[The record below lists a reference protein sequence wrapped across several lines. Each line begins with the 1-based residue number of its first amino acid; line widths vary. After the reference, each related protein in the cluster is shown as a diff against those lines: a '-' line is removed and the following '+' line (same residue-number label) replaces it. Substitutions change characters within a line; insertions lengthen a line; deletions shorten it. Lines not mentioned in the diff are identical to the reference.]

1 MKRLE
6 NPLMNVRGVLKLAL
20 GIPEDSIH
28 YYDVSKSSSIGRPN
42 LLENTSLLEK
52 LLDLISSEKK
62 PILCNDLSKDKRFI
76 SEYSPKENIHGFI
89 GLPFIRTHGNLLG
102 VIYIFF
108 DSPQNYP
115 ENILALLKAILD
127 QAVVIHETELQIEK
141 LKREKKHIFNENLKR
156 KKIIESTQAASWFWN
171 VEHEIL
177 EISPE
182 WAAMVGYT
190 IKELEPINYDMW
202 ANLVH
207 PDDIKLAENAIQE
220 CFSQL
225 KDFYNIHFRMRH
237 KAGHYVWINSSGFI
251 TEWSLD
257 DQPLFMVGAHIDISI
272 QKKTEEILKRN
283 KWHLEEVQR
292 ISNIGSWS
300 YDVLT
305 KEFLFSKGFSELLKT
320 PTHQSFEEVMDTI
333 FEEDKAM
340 VRKAKSECVKL
351 GKPFE
356 INYRIQNPEGDIMHI
371 EEHAY
376 AIKNEEDKV
385 ISIYGT
391 LHDVTK
397 KRKEQQHLKL
407 LESVITNTKDAV
419 LITEAKPFD
428 EPEPK
433 IIYVNEAFTTMTG
446 YTPEDV
452 IGKSPRILQGPKSD
466 FEKLKKL
473 SKALRHWESHDITT
487 INYKKNGE
495 EFWVNFTVTPVADQ
509 TGWYTHWIAIERDV
523 TEQVNKLNA
532 QKLFNHISASFTEN
546 ETIQK
551 ALDASLNSILKYA
564 EFSCGE
570 IWLTNESR
578 KKFELKSSAC
588 NDMEGENFRLLNST
602 FEFKIDEAFQ
612 GYLLKNKKTYYLED
626 IRNNPLFS
634 RQEIAKKANLQ
645 DALGIPLMANDK
657 IEGVLLLLSDKKMQ
671 KSKYTR
677 PLFSDLKHFL
687 GKEIKRKNLEIEFN
701 DAFNITPNMLTI
713 SDGRNYFTRVNPATI
728 KILGYSE
735 EELLSQSF
743 LNFIHP
749 EDRNS
754 TVEQTGILSS
764 GHPVYNFE
772 NRYITKTGKVV
783 WLSWAATPSFSNG
796 LTYSVAKDVT
806 ERKKTQAKLN
816 ELNLNLKKHAY
827 ELEQKN
833 KMLQN
838 IAWTQ
843 SHKIRAPLARILG
856 ILESI
861 DLLTNGRELTQ
872 DEVILFNGLKESGLE
887 LDTMIKKVVKKTD
900 F

>member
-1 MKRLE
+1 MTDLAPTITDTLNILKSVL
-6 NPLMNVRGVLKLAL
+6 NVPKNTVFYKGYADTNSLDPKACDNQPLLN
-20 GIPEDSIH
+20 
-28 YYDVSKSSSIGRPN
+28 
-42 LLENTSLLEK
+42 K
-52 LLDLISSEKK
+52 LLTTVEKNKKLI
-62 PILCNDLSKDKRFI
+62 LRNDLGQDKDFQKVYTQKD
-76 SEYSPKENIHGFI
+76 SLKAFI
-89 GLPFIRTHGNLLG
+89 GMPLLG
-102 VIYIFF
+102 LKESLVGVFYIYF
-108 DSPQNYP
+108 DSVQNYSKRT
-115 ENILALLKAILD
+115 ETLLKAVLK
-127 QAVVIHETELQIEK
+127 QAGVSYTNELRIEK

-171 VEHEIL
+171 IEHEAL
-177 EISPE
+177 EISPQ

-220 CFSQL
+220 CFSQI
-225 KDFYNIHFRMRH
+225 KEFYNINFRMFH

-257 DQPLFMVGAHIDISI
+257 DKPLFMVGAHIDISS

-300 YDVLT
+300 YDVLA
-305 KEFLFSKGFSELLKT
+305 KEFLFSKGFSDLLKK
-320 PTHQSFEEVMDTI
+320 PTHQSFEEVMENV

-356 INYRIQNPEGDIMHI
+356 INYRTLNPEGNTVHI
-371 EEHAY
+371 EEHGF
-376 AIKNEEDKV
+376 AIKNEENK
-385 ISIYGT
+385 IINIYGT
-391 LHDVTK
+391 LHDVTEK
-397 KRKEQQHLKL
+397 KKEQQHLKL

-419 LITEAKPFD
+419 LITEAEPFED
-428 EPEPK
+428 PGPK

-466 FEKLKKL
+466 FKAL
-473 SKALRHWESHDITT
+473 SKLGEALRKWESHEVTT

-495 EFWVNFTVTPVADQ
+495 EFWCNFTVVPVPDE
-509 TGWYTHWIAIERDV
+509 TGWYTHWIAIERDI

-532 QKLFNHISASFTEN
+532 QKLFNEIGSFFTEY
-546 ETIQK
+546 EILGK
-551 ALDASLNSILKYA
+551 ALDASLSSILGMT

-570 IWLTNESR
+570 IWITNDSR
-578 KKFELKSSAC
+578 KNFELISSAFL
-588 NDMEGENFRLLNST
+588 DQKGENFALQNSI
-602 FEFKIDEAFQ
+602 FEIELHKTFQ
-612 GYLLKNKKTYYLED
+612 GEILKKKKPYYLND
-626 IRNNPLFS
+626 IQNNPLFV
-634 RQEIAKKANLQ
+634 RKEIAKQTKLQ
-645 DALGIPLMANDK
+645 DALGIPLMANDE
-657 IEGVLLLLSDKKMQ
+657 IQGVLLLLSDKKLQ
-671 KSKYTR
+671 PSKYKR
-677 PLFSDLKHFL
+677 PLFKDLIDFL

-713 SDGRNYFTRVNPATI
+713 SDGRNYFKRVNPATI

-743 LNFIHP
+743 MNFIHP

-754 TVEQTGILSS
+754 TMDQAGILSS

-772 NRYITKTGKVV
+772 NRYITKSGDIV

-861 DLLTNGRELTQ
+861 DLLTNGRELTE
-872 DEVILFNGLKESGLE
+872 DEVTLFNGLKESGLE